1 MHLLQ
6 DGKAFAKRPSFAL
19 AKLLLIMRLTALM
32 LLAASLHVSARS
44 YSQTVT
50 IASKRMTLE
59 GVFRE
64 IEAQTGYSVLWNENL
79 FDKTYHVQLDVK
91 DAPLASVL
99 DLCLRGLPLSYKI
112 ENRVVLIEAA
122 ALPTII
128 TVTGVVTE
136 SGTGRPLAGATVKI
150 KGTQI
155 GVTADAN
162 GRFSLPGVD
171 PEAVLVVSFVGYQET
186 EIPLRN
192 RKTLV
197 VALREKPTALNE
209 TLIIGYGTTSRER
222 STGSISTISAETIH
236 DQPVSNPLSALEGRV
251 TGLNVVT
258 TSGRPGANIQ
268 VQLRGTN
275 SIGAGTD
282 PLYIID
288 GVPYN
293 STPLNQ
299 FDYLGDPPVGDQSP
313 LNSINPNDIE
323 SISVLKDADATA
335 IYGSRGANGV
345 ILITTKRARNTN
357 GKVVASAD
365 VYEGWGRMAH
375 YMDLLNT
382 PQYLKLRKQAY
393 TNDGLNYLDP
403 TQSPADLTVFSQ
415 TQNTNWQKLLL
426 GNTAHTTNASVRL
439 ETGADL
445 SRFSLG
451 LTYRKES
458 TIYPGS
464 NADQRMS
471 ANMNYDFTSFDRKFG
486 LQMTNSFSYDKNDM
500 MSGDPATSILSV
512 PNQAPYTA
520 TGALNWNGLGNLT
533 NPLAV
538 MYQPFNNTTSNL
550 ISNAV
555 VHYQVLPTLDLKVSA
570 GYNQAVMNQVNT
582 FPSTSAAPSAYYQPF
597 AQFGRTSLG
606 SWVVEPQLNYF
617 LNISKG
623 RLSFLAG
630 STLQRRVTDGD
641 YIYAYGYSSDLLL
654 NSPAAAGST
663 YMSYNNADY
672 RYASVFGRLN
682 YDWLGKYIISF
693 NARRDGSSRFGP
705 DKRYG
710 NFGSV
715 GAAWVFSKEGFMKGA
730 QKWLNFGKVR
740 ASYGTTGN
748 DQIGDYGYSSNYSTP
763 YARSFQGITALVPG
777 NLSNSQY
784 SWESDKKL
792 NIGLDLGFADSRI
805 LVTADY
811 YRNRTGNQ
819 LVGYALPA
827 ITGFTTVQY
836 NLPAVIQ
843 NKGLELDITSVN
855 IRIKNF
861 TWKTT
866 LNLTVP
872 KNQLLKFP
880 NLAGSS
886 YAYSYAIGQSVNV
899 AKGYQL
905 LRIDSTG
912 NPVYLQD
919 HSGADERVVL
929 GNTDPKFYGG
939 IQNSFTYKSWN
950 LRFFVQLDKKD
961 GYNYL
966 SSTFYPMGSE
976 NNFDALALQAW
987 TTPGQNTAVPKAT
1000 TSNYNWYYYTSS
1012 SAAFGDA
1019 SYLRLK
1025 TVYLSYELPR
1035 AALAKIGA
1043 TRASVYVQGYNLF
1056 TITGYRGLDPET
1068 GGVFTPVVRTLTGGI
1083 QLSF

>member
-1 MHLLQ
+1 MQLL
-6 DGKAFAKRPSFAL
+6 R
-19 AKLLLIMRLTALM
+19 IMRLSALFI
-32 LLAASLHVSARS
+32 LAASLHVSARTF
-44 YSQTVT
+44 SQTVT
-50 IASKRMTLE
+50 IASKRLTLE

-79 FDKTYHVQLDVK
+79 FDKTYRVEVDVK
-91 DAPLASVL
+91 DAPLTRVL
-99 DLCLRGLPLSYKI
+99 DLCLRGLPLTYRISD
-112 ENRVVLIEAA
+112 RVVLIEGAPLAA
-122 ALPTII
+122 YINVA
-128 TVTGVVTE
+128 GVVTE
-136 SGTGRPLAGATVKI
+136 TGTGRALAGASVKV

-162 GRFSLPGVD
+162 GRFYLQNVD
-171 PEAVLVVSFVGYQET
+171 PDAVLVVSFVGYQES
-186 EIPLRN
+186 EVPLKGR
-192 RKTLV
+192 RTLV
-197 VALREKPTALNE
+197 VALREKPTSLNE
-209 TLIIGYGTTSRER
+209 TMIIGYGTTSRER

-236 DQPVSNPLSALEGRV
+236 DQPIANPLSALEGRV

-258 TSGRPGANIQ
+258 TSGRPGANIS

-282 PLYIID
+282 PLYIVD

-365 VYEGWGRMAH
+365 VYEGWGTMAH
-375 YMDLLNT
+375 YMKLLNT
-382 PQYLKLRKQAY
+382 PQYLALRKQAY
-393 TNDGLNYLDP
+393 ANDGLNYQDP
-403 TQSPADLTVFSQ
+403 SQSPPDLTVFSQ
-415 TQNTNWQKLLL
+415 TQYTDWQKLLL
-426 GNTAHTTNASVRL
+426 GNTAHTTNASIRL

-458 TIYPGS
+458 TIYPGD
-464 NADQRMS
+464 NADQRLS
-471 ANMNYDFTSFDRKFG
+471 ANMNYDFTSVDRKFG
-486 LQMTNSFSYDKNDM
+486 LQLTNTFSYDRNNM
-500 MSGDPATSILSV
+500 MSGDPAMGINFS
-512 PNQAPYTA
+512 PNFSPYTS
-520 TGALNWNGLGNLT
+520 TGALNWYGLSGNLV

-538 MYQPFNNTTSNL
+538 MYEPFNNTTSNL
-550 ISNAV
+550 ISNGLI
-555 VHYQVLPTLDLKVSA
+555 HYQVLPSLDLKVSL
-570 GYNQAVMNQVNT
+570 GYNEATMNQVNT
-582 FPSTSAAPSAYYQPF
+582 FPSASAAPSAYYQPS
-597 AQFGRTSLG
+597 AQFGRTSLSG
-606 SWVVEPQLNYF
+606 WVVEPQANYGV
-617 LNISKG
+617 NIARG
-623 RLSFLAG
+623 RLSVLAG
-630 STLQRRVTDGD
+630 STLQRRITDGD
-641 YIYAYGYSSDLLL
+641 YIYAYNYSSDVLL

-682 YDWLGKYIISF
+682 YDWQGKYIVSV

-715 GAAWVFSKEGFMKGA
+715 GAAWVFSKENFMKGA
-730 QKWLNFGKVR
+730 HSWLNFGKLR

-748 DQIGDYGYSSNYSTP
+748 DQIGDYGYATNYATP
-763 YARSFQGITALVPG
+763 YVRSFQGVTALIPE
-777 NLSNSQY
+777 NLSNNQF

-792 NIGLDLGFADSRI
+792 NIGMDLGFADSRV

-819 LVGYALPA
+819 LVGYSLPA
-827 ITGFTTVQY
+827 LTGFTSVQY

-843 NKGLELDITSVN
+843 NKGFELDVTSVN
-855 IRIKNF
+855 IRTKNF

-872 KNQLLKFP
+872 KNELLKFP
-880 NLAGSS
+880 NLASSS
-886 YAYSYAIGQSVNV
+886 YAYNYAIGHSVNTL
-899 AKGYQL
+899 KGYQF

-919 HSGADERVVL
+919 HTGADERVVL

-939 IQNSFTYKSWN
+939 IQNSFTYKNWN
-950 LRFFVQLDKKD
+950 FRFFIQADKKD

-966 SSTFYPMGSE
+966 NTSFYPIGSE
-976 NNFDALALQAW
+976 NNFDDLALQAW
-987 TTPGQNTAVPKAT
+987 TTPGQKTSIPKAT
-1000 TSNYNWYYYTSS
+1000 TSSYTWYYYTTS

-1019 SYLRLK
+1019 SYVRLK
-1025 TVYLSYELPR
+1025 SVYLSYDLPR
-1035 AALAKIGA
+1035 AALSRIGA

-1068 GGVFTPVVRTLTGGI
+1068 GGTFTPVIRTITVGI